1 MIAVID
7 CGTNTFNLLIAK
19 LSELKTIE
27 IIYSGKI
34 PVKLGE
40 GGIDKNTISE
50 AAFERGIKALRS
62 FKQTISSFDVKKTL
76 ATGTA
81 AIRDAQ
87 NGPDFIK
94 KCQSLTGINI
104 ELIDGNREAELI
116 WLAAKT
122 CIQTKNKFLV
132 MDIGGGSNEFVIADH
147 EKIYW
152 KKSYR
157 LGLSRL
163 KETFALENDNSP
175 KKLLLVFNLLRTAMA
190 DLFEACHEHKIE
202 LLVGTAGTFD
212 TYANVF
218 TLEETGKEFD
228 FSQKTY
234 AFDTLLLRK
243 FCDKL
248 IGLPITERNS
258 IAGIPDFRKEF
269 MIYACLLTKVVLE
282 NCMIKE
288 CALSSYALKEGLFLE
303 EFNNSK

>member
-7 CGTNTFNLLIAK
+7 CGTNTFNLLIAQM
-19 LSELKTIE
+19 STTNTIE
-27 IIYSGKI
+27 FVYTGKI

-40 GGIDKNTISE
+40 GGIDKNTLSPE
-50 AAFERGIKALRS
+50 AFNRGIKALQS
-62 FKQTISSFDVKKTL
+62 FAQTIATYAVKKTI

-81 AIRDAQ
+81 AIRDAE
-87 NGPDFIK
+87 NGKEFIDTCK
-94 KCQSLTGINI
+94 SLTNINI

-116 WLAAKT
+116 WMAAKT
-122 CIQTKNKFLV
+122 CIQTKKKFLV

-147 EKIYW
+147 DKIYW

-163 KETFALENDNSP
+163 KETFALEDDSSQ
-175 KKLLLVFNLLRTAMA
+175 KKTLLILNLLKTAMA
-190 DLFEACHEHKIE
+190 DLFEACHEHKVDF
-202 LLVGTAGTFD
+202 LVGTAGTFD

-218 TLEETGKEFD
+218 TLQETGKEFD
-228 FSQKTY
+228 FTEKTY
-234 AFDTLLLRK
+234 TFNTLLLRK

-248 IGLPITERNS
+248 IGLPLIERNS

-269 MIYACLLTKVVLE
+269 MVYACLLTKVVLE
-282 NCMIKE
+282 NCLIQE

-303 EFNNSK
+303 EYSKL